1 MFIADIF
8 AFAREKKT
16 ISGSLKLE
24 TLKRL
29 EETLFHTQGCVD
41 FTLAGIVGKNRKDAV
56 LLAIKGDF
64 PLICQRCLEEM
75 IFHLDHSLTLE
86 LAKEDFVVAE
96 DEFLEEDYEIF
107 PTPAKVDLSVLV
119 EDEIILALPN
129 FPRHDF
135 CRSFDYGRSTE

>member
-1 MFIADIF
+1 MVIADIF

-16 ISGSLKLE
+16 IDGTFELGNFA
-24 TLKRL
+24 RL
-29 EETLFHTQGCVD
+29 NEALTHTKGCVR
-41 FTLAGIVGKNRKDAV
+41 FTLSGILGKNRKVAV
-56 LLAIKGDF
+56 LLAIEGDF

-75 IFHLDHSLTLE
+75 NFHLNHSLTLE

-96 DEFLEEDYEIF
+96 EGFLEEDYEIF
-107 PTPAKVDLSVLV
+107 PTPPKVDLSVLV